1 MNEVRNDE
9 LIQLSMRRDL
19 APEELSRLEEY
30 FAAHPERRLS
40 WEEERALSRAVQS
53 LPDMPVSSNFTS
65 RVMEAIELD
74 QSREARRVEFGRGR
88 WLPRWLPRLGLAGLA
103 VSVVVFSAQKWW
115 QASRHEKFAHDVSF
129 AANDLASLPNAEL
142 LLQDFDAIRE
152 LGQVS
157 AVSTSSDDEL
167 LRALQ

>member
-1 MNEVRNDE
+1 MNEVRKDE

-19 APEELSRLEEY
+19 APEELSRLEDY
-30 FAAHPERRLS
+30 FATHPERRAS

-53 LPDMPVSSNFTS
+53 LVDVPVSSNFTS
-65 RVMEAIELD
+65 RVMEAVDFD
-74 QSREARRVEFGRGR
+74 QSREARRSESRR
-88 WLPRWLPRLGLAGLA
+88 RRWLPRLGLAGLVA
-103 VSVVVFSAQKWW
+103 SVVVFRAQKWY
-115 QASRHEKFAHDVSF
+115 QASRHERFAHDVSF
-129 AANDLASLPNAEL
+129 AATDLATLPNAEL

-167 LRALQ
+167 LRVLQ